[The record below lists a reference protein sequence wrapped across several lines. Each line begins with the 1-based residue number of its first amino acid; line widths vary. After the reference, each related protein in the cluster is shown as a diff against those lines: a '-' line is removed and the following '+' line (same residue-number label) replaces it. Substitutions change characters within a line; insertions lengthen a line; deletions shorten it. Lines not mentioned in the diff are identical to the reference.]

1 MRSQT
6 TARASRSSFRRAPRS
21 RSICWPGETST
32 PSSVLPS
39 LRSSALAIRTMWRRR
54 ARSRRPVPPRHV
66 LLSHPCGRRRWRQR
80 PLRPLPQSRHRHHSR
95 RQRLYRLRQRLL
107 PYLSLS
113 RQLHLS
119 LSRQLHLSPCRGT
132 SRQQMSRCPIA
143 MQTWRDMQKR
153 HRWQRRPL
161 LLRRSPHLHRRQRQ
175 LLQRKLPRAD
185 FL

>member
-54 ARSRRPVPPRHV
+54 ARSRRRVPQRHV
-66 LLSHPCGRRRWRQR
+66 LLSHPCSRRRWRQR
-80 PLRPLPQSRHRHHSR
+80 PLRPPLQSRHRHHSR
-95 RQRLYRLRQRLL
+95 RQRLHRLRQRQCLL
-107 PYLSLS
+107 PY
-113 RQLHLS
+113 LS

-153 HRWQRRPL
+153 HRGQHRPL
-161 LLRRSPHLHRRQRQ
+161 LLRRSPHPHLHRRQRQ